1 MLKIAPQDRGIPN
14 QPWLSRRALWL
25 HETKAKAM
33 QRLLTPSL
41 QLRVYMSSH
50 ARRARKL
57 GKGGPSETVGA
68 LIDNTIRRIIHR
80 EVLPRAMWVIVGGVA
95 LSIVLAAYAVM
106 WSLNH
111 SSDLARVYVAARGLP
126 LLSADEKRAGVTG
139 QLIRKAGTAAKDSA
153 KGRLLDWFRKKGR
166 DEEPEQPE

>member
-1 MLKIAPQDRGIPN
+1 MLKIAPRDRGIPN
-14 QPWLSRRALWL
+14 QPWLSRRAVWL
-25 HETKAKAM
+25 HETKAKSM
-33 QRLLTPSL
+33 QRLLTPGV

-50 ARRARKL
+50 VRRARKL

-80 EVLPRAMWVIVGGVA
+80 EVLPRAMLVIAGGVA
-95 LSIVLAAYAVM
+95 LSLVLAAYSVM

-126 LLSADEKRAGVTG
+126 LLSPGEQRAGVAG
-139 QLIRKAGTAAKDSA
+139 QLIRKAGDAAKDSA
-153 KGRLLDWFRKKGR
+153 KGRLLDWFRKKNR
-166 DEEPEQPE
+166 DEDPDTRE